1 MKRLLIVLIL
11 TLSFQ
16 SLSKANDIRDFEIE
30 GMSIGD
36 SALEYFTKNELSNE
50 EDLIFYKSKKNK
62 LFKFQT
68 YSYRDYQK
76 PKNFF
81 IYENIEMH
89 FKKND
94 NKYIIKSV
102 GGILYFRNDLKNCLK
117 KKDKIVSDLSNAFKD
132 TRKTIIDLEP
142 WLDRDPT
149 GDTKTAHVY
158 FDFESGAYIEVACYD
173 WSDKI
178 SEEIGYQDHLKVLL
192 KSNDFDSLFDSK

>member
-1 MKRLLIVLIL
+1 MRVFLAVLVLIF
-11 TLSFQ
+11 SFQ
-16 SLSKANDIRDFEIE
+16 SWTKADDISDFEIE
-30 GMSIGD
+30 GMSVGE

-50 EDLIFYKSKKNK
+50 EDLIIYKSKNNK

-68 YSYRDYQK
+68 FSYRDYQI
-76 PKNFF
+76 PKEFL

-102 GGILYFRNDLKNCLK
+102 GGLLYFRNDLKNCLK
-117 KKDKIVSDLSNAFKD
+117 KKDEIVSNISNAFKD
-132 TRKTIIDLEP
+132 TKKIIIDLEP
-142 WLDRDPT
+142 WLDRDPS

-158 FDFESGAYIEVACYD
+158 FNFKSGAYIEVACYD

-178 SEEIGYQDHLKVLL
+178 TEEVGYQDHLKVLL